1 MKAVTKNR
9 GGLDALVSRLSPP
22 EQERFSQAMAGS
34 DAAERSRL
42 HAVGDKLADLAIEV
56 GEHADKGN
64 WRRMV
69 WGSVWKAGGALTAV
83 VTAAL
88 GGSILT
94 VNNLPSWGR
103 YAIAGVAFFAA
114 ALGALQGA
122 QELVSDQWRHTEYGS
137 LYRQIVSYVQ
147 VMLPSTSSES
157 ATNQLAAFEK
167 QYVTI
172 QHNVPNAA
180 TTQ

>member
-9 GGLDALVSRLSPP
+9 GGLTALVSRLSPL
-22 EQERFSQAMAGS
+22 EQERFWEAIEGS
-34 DAAERSRL
+34 PAADRARRL
-42 HAVGDKLADLAIEV
+42 AIGDKLANVAIEV

-83 VTAAL
+83 VTAAV

-94 VNNLPSWGR
+94 VNNLPNWGR
-103 YAIAGVAFFAA
+103 YTIAGVAFFAA

-137 LYRQIVSYVQ
+137 LYRQIVSYIQ
-147 VMLPSTSSES
+147 VTLPTTSLDS
-157 ATNQLAAFEK
+157 ATTQLAAFEK

-180 TTQ
+180 TAQ

>member
-1 MKAVTKNR
+1 MKAVTKDR
-9 GGLDALVSRLSPP
+9 GGLDALTSRLSKS
-22 EQERFSQAMAGS
+22 ESDRFLQAMKAS
-34 DAAERSRL
+34 PATDLTRRQAI
-42 HAVGDKLADLAIEV
+42 GDQLANLAIEV

-83 VTAAL
+83 VTAAV

-94 VNNLPSWGR
+94 VNNLPNWGR
-103 YAIAGVAFFAA
+103 YTIAGVAFFAA

-122 QELVSDQWRHTEYGS
+122 RELVSDQWRHTEYGS
-137 LYRQIVSYVQ
+137 LYRQIVSYIQ
-147 VMLPSTSSES
+147 VTLPTTSLDS
-157 ATNQLAAFEK
+157 ATTQLAAFEK